1 MNGIDISSFQSELNA
16 GIVPS
21 DFVIIKATEGTNYIN
36 PSWEEQAGQV
46 IQTFAQAMIGALGA
60 GATGLIGIDWIQA
73 LSIAGFATLIS
84 ILTSIASLG
93 IGDDTASLVNNKKE
107 GE

>member
-1 MNGIDISSFQSELNA
+1 MKKFFKDMAERA
-16 GIVPS
+16 V
-21 DFVIIKATEGTNYIN
+21 K
-36 PSWEEQAGQV
+36 
-46 IQTFAQAMIGALGA
+46 TFAQAMIGALGA
-60 GATGLIGIDWIQA
+60 SATGLIGIDWIQA

>member
-1 MNGIDISSFQSELNA
+1 MKTFFKDMAERA
-16 GIVPS
+16 
-21 DFVIIKATEGTNYIN
+21 IK
-36 PSWEEQAGQV
+36 
-46 IQTFAQAMIGALGA
+46 TFAQSMIGALGA

>member
-1 MNGIDISSFQSELNA
+1 MKKFFKDMAERA
-16 GIVPS
+16 
-21 DFVIIKATEGTNYIN
+21 IK
-36 PSWEEQAGQV
+36 
-46 IQTFAQAMIGALGA
+46 TFAQSMIGALGA

-107 GE
+107 GK

>member
-1 MNGIDISSFQSELNA
+1 MKTFFKDLAERA
-16 GIVPS
+16 
-21 DFVIIKATEGTNYIN
+21 IK
-36 PSWEEQAGQV
+36 
-46 IQTFAQAMIGALGA
+46 TFAQAMIGALGA
-60 GATGLIGIDWIQA
+60 GATGLIGVDWVQA